1 MNALDLAIKVIAS
14 NLQLEKEELDRET
27 EVVGNFPEFNSL
39 TIAGII
45 ASIEDE
51 LDVVI
56 EDEEITTEIFATVG
70 DLADFIESRTG

>member
-1 MNALDLAIKVIAS
+1 M
-14 NLQLEKEELDRET
+14 DRET
-27 EVVGNFPEFNSL
+27 EIVGNFPEFNSL

-70 DLADFIESRTG
+70 DLGDFIESRAG

>member
-14 NLQLEKEELDRET
+14 NLQLEKAELSRET
-27 EVVGNFPEFNSL
+27 ALVGNFPEFNSL

-56 EDEEITTEIFATVG
+56 EDEEINTEIFATVG
-70 DLADFIESRTG
+70 DLADFIEPKVG